1 MTAIPTLR
9 TERLILRAPAVADF
23 EPYARFY
30 ASERS
35 IWEDGPLP
43 REQAWAEFATAAA
56 GWLLRGFGSLSLTD
70 RTSGRYLGEV
80 GLYQPPHYPEP
91 ELGWIL
97 VAEAEGCG
105 LAQEAARALRLWA
118 YRERGL
124 GPLVSYIDRGN
135 RRSIRLAERLG
146 AVIEPDAPSGAPCTG
161 VWRHPAAETVPA

>member
-9 TERLILRAPAVADF
+9 TERLVLRAPRAEDF

-35 IWEDGPLP
+35 VWEDGPLP
-43 REQAWAEFATAAA
+43 RSQAWGEFAAAA
-56 GWLLRGFGSLSLTD
+56 GSWVLRGFGSLSLTD
-70 RTSGRYLGEV
+70 RASGRYLGEV
-80 GLYQPPHYPEP
+80 GLYQPAHYPEP

-97 VAEAEGCG
+97 VAEAEGRG
-105 LAQEAARALRLWA
+105 LAEEAARAVRDWA
-118 YRERGL
+118 YLERGL

-146 AVIEPDAPSGAPCTG
+146 AVLDPDGTSCDPCAG
-161 VWRHPAAETVPA
+161 VWRHPGVEVLA